1 MKFDVK
7 PLEQVNQIHFG
18 MSRKEIRKLYKNR
31 YNVFKKNIFSRNTTD
46 DFRDFHVY
54 YDKNNTCEAVEICNF
69 DDMTIN
75 GKPVSKDF
83 NDFKKVID
91 DLAEDMGSY
100 ISKTYSVGI
109 TVEDGLV
116 ESVLFGC
123 KGYYE

>member
-7 PLEQVNQIHFG
+7 PLVQVNQIRFG

-54 YDKNNTCEAVEICNF
+54 YDKNNKCEAVEICDF